1 MRRRKR
7 QIIGW
12 VALGLAIA
20 ATVPAVAQ
28 ARLSPYGSQDQARQP
43 MELGLSEG
51 KIRALG
57 LLEQSGTMSPDDRSF
72 SRATNA
78 SATQNQGRQP
88 MELGLSEGKIRALG
102 LLEQSGTSPDDRAF
116 SRVTNVDPTPVV
128 VSDGD
133 RSIDV
138 NAYTVT
144 GFGVALLFAMA
155 VGMSIVAVWYGRG
168 TKLTPA

>member
-1 MRRRKR
+1 MRRRK
-7 QIIGW
+7 QITGW
-12 VALGLAIA
+12 VALGLAVA
-20 ATVPAVAQ
+20 ATVPVMAQ
-28 ARLSPYGSQDQARQP
+28 ARLSAYGNQNEVRQP

-57 LLEQSGTMSPDDRSF
+57 LIEQGGT
-72 SRATNA
+72 
-78 SATQNQGRQP
+78 
-88 MELGLSEGKIRALG
+88 
-102 LLEQSGTSPDDRAF
+102 TSPDDRAF
-116 SRVTNVDPTPVV
+116 SKATSVDSTPVF

-144 GFGVALLFAMA
+144 GFGVALLIAMA
-155 VGMSIVAVWYGRG
+155 VGMSLVAVWRRG